1 MPAKSTKTKVE
12 DEVKQEETPVTK
24 EADQAQQTVSDPV
37 PDDELKA
44 NSDPVPDDELKANS
58 DPVPDD
64 EEEKVL
70 VAQTYILYLA
80 HHYAPGETIP
90 ANDPDMVEAWLEAG
104 SAEWVPLSEL

>member
-24 EADQAQQTVSDPV
+24 TADQAQQTV
-37 PDDELKA
+37 
-44 NSDPVPDDELKANS
+44 SDPVPDDELKANS

>member
-44 NSDPVPDDELKANS
+44 NSN
-58 DPVPDD
+58 PVPDD